1 MMTGIERRP
10 MSPEAILADGCAP
23 VIMGAKPSNLVSF
36 DSSAAGF
43 SAGWLLDSR
52 AKFAR
57 SGIASYEL
65 RRTDARTLVLFY
77 RPCMLSLCL
86 GEPQSAALLRRCGY
100 REGNLGALLAQL
112 TERMRGEEAFPHE
125 IGLFLGYPVR
135 DVESFIASGG
145 QGEALS
151 GYWKVYDDV
160 TAARRSFELYDR
172 CRTAVAGMVKK
183 GYSLSNILLHG
194 GNHHEGFSDLL
205 VGIG

>member
-43 SAGWLLDSR
+43 SVGWLLDSR

-112 TERMRGEEAFPHE
+112 TERYRSNLLMECAGKRVLLDSLIGMLSISCRRGEK
-125 IGLFLGYPVR
+125 LFV
-135 DVESFIASGG
+135 IAEGDDER
-145 QGEALS
+145 QACRAMVDALRGE
-151 GYWKVYDDV
+151 
-160 TAARRSFELYDR
+160 
-172 CRTAVAGMVKK
+172 
-183 GYSLSNILLHG
+183 
-194 GNHHEGFSDLL
+194 
-205 VGIG
+205 

>member
-1 MMTGIERRP
+1 MTGIERRP

-52 AKFAR
+52 AQFAC

-86 GEPQSAALLRRCGY
+86 GEPQS
-100 REGNLGALLAQL
+100 GALLVANGVIAMGEPDDNAAQQC
-112 TERMRGEEAFPHE
+112 RD
-125 IGLFLGYPVR
+125 LGK
-135 DVESFIASGG
+135 A
-145 QGEALS
+145 
-151 GYWKVYDDV
+151 
-160 TAARRSFELYDR
+160 
-172 CRTAVAGMVKK
+172 
-183 GYSLSNILLHG
+183 
-194 GNHHEGFSDLL
+194 L
-205 VGIG
+205 VG